1 MKQTPEQDEPGS
13 SAEHAMNRV
22 LAAENEARQALDACS
37 TDARIVLQQ
46 ARSTAERIVQ
56 RSDQRI
62 TRIHHH
68 CNRAVAAAVSQLQ
81 REQQLKVS
89 RFDSAAVDTA
99 AVTVVVEKIAE
110 LLTTGGPAK

>member
-1 MKQTPEQDEPGS
+1 MKQTPHQDEPGA
-13 SAEHAMNRV
+13 SAEHAMNKV
-22 LAAENEARQALDACS
+22 LAAEKDARQALEAS
-37 TDARIVLQQ
+37 SSEARTLLQQ

-68 CNRAVAAAVSQLQ
+68 CSHAVAAAVSQLQ

-89 RFDSAAVDTA
+89 RFDSAAVDA
-99 AVTVVVEKIAE
+99 DAVTAVVEKIAE